1 MHIKYQNK
9 LKKFVVIVACSWL
22 FIIASGCSTM
32 VKTSQANHQ
41 KDIVEYEGWMD
52 PDMAKKAA
60 GAGLHLTRHLYTA
73 MHLLK
78 TGNIDQSKHELAAG
92 ADVVK
97 NVESIT
103 PYAAEVI
110 QLSGDVKN
118 LANAD
123 VSVFF
128 TARLPKYAS
137 LDTLANMHFKS
148 DGKLERKKPVKIFK
162 LWGIPEAA
170 KQALKTEYL
179 AFADTVYLPLS
190 YVDTAIHE
198 AEAELGK
205 EVPNISAAEQA
216 LDNALASLTMVA
228 NESVYQTVPI

>member
-1 MHIKYQNK
+1 MIRTNH
-9 LKKFVVIVACSWL
+9 
-22 FIIASGCSTM
+22 AS
-32 VKTSQANHQ
+32 HQ
-41 KDIVEYEGWMD
+41 KDLVEYEGWMD

-78 TGNIDQSKHELAAG
+78 TGNIDQSKHELEAG
-92 ADVVK
+92 AGVVK
-97 NVESIT
+97 DVESIA
-103 PYAAEVI
+103 PYAAEII
-110 QLSGDVKN
+110 QLSGDVNN

-128 TARLPKYAS
+128 TARLPIYAS

-148 DGKLERKKPVKIFK
+148 DGKLEHKKPVKLFK

-190 YVDTAIHE
+190 YVDTAIHA
-198 AEAELGK
+198 AEAELEK
-205 EVPNISAAEQA
+205 EVPDVPAAEQA

-228 NESVYQTVPI
+228 NESVYQTVPM